1 MNNDKYHC
9 PKCKLLFDSNN
20 HQPRI
25 LPTCAHSLCSYCITE
40 QLHQTPQTVTCPL
53 DKNVYKEIVS
63 INYFKENLNLIEE
76 LQESL
81 NIPSNHNY
89 EISNEEIDFDN
100 DKSIIMNSDKFND
113 TMNSMNLNA
122 SIMSSSH
129 CYYQKS
135 KNMRNSL
142 KEKNNSMCEKHTLPL
157 NVICIDEKKKICS
170 QCALNDEHVNHQIIT
185 EDEFMNNIE
194 NLIDLFQEVDN
205 NQIKYLNFN
214 SINTKSTLDKIGNN
228 IDNYIKMINKTKE
241 DMIKNINIQCEK
253 IEKYLNERKK
263 EIFGKYQSTNFD
275 ISTLRESTLNWMQ
288 NVTIK
293 LDQLNEIKTG
303 EDDGCLKLLDIEPN
317 KNIFN
322 LIRNGKQL
330 NGRYNFVQETIKII
344 DKLESFDKKGIC
356 IRPNKNILD
365 RIFFEEENKKK
376 ENEQEVDKDKND
388 ENEDNIEINL
398 NIDELGK
405 KNNIKN
411 ENEKKDKEEKDKNIK
426 STLFQIEENKELINS
441 LHLTKF
447 KFEFI
452 DNKIENNKEDKNEN
466 KEKEKGKE
474 KINENNNS
482 NNKKN
487 NNNEDNV
494 DNGKKEENHKHEN
507 DENEIILNLNINEIK
522 DNNKENDNNNENN
535 KENDKNSSGSK
546 TNKNNISKIIEEI
559 SFNDDTLLINLPTS
573 NPNDTIYHKKVK
585 KDYPK
590 DLKNL
595 KKKEKEKEKENSI
608 IDKSNIQTI
617 NEPQEK
623 GLPSQAPQIKGITT
637 KKIDISELKSPKPQD
652 IKNNNI
658 NNFSNSNNIIN
669 FSDNRSVDN
678 DIDSYNTN
686 NNNNKNEILI
696 NFNKRISGHKKT
708 LQVGTNTI
716 KSDKKIFMKQNSGEK
731 SPNPIMMSRSPGRMI
746 SKSKLAGFYNFVP
759 YDKNNKKKME
769 ANQNSNLE
777 KTIVNKYDFTNRNKY
792 NKNTFNFND
801 DNDTNTEYS
810 SNLNERRTSFCIN
823 KAIKKTKTINKDNNL
838 NNNLIKKINSSKFM
852 SNENPKTENNTN
864 IANNL
869 NNNSNLNNIQVSK
882 NNNIITSTIL
892 NNSSNSYEN
901 KSKKELQDIINNQ
914 LKNNIPNFSRIN
926 MNGYGMQYLCSYLH
940 KNPKTNYKEIKLLG
954 CNLNDDDL
962 FILTRT
968 LLDHDI
974 GLLVLNLS
982 SNKITDDSASNIL
995 DLLKDCKSLKGL
1007 SLYNNLIGSILKEKL
1022 KEYAKLGRSNFENV
1036 QLYI

>member
-20 HQPRI
+20 HLPRI
-25 LPTCAHSLCSYCITE
+25 LPTCSHSLCSYCITE

-53 DKNVYKEIVS
+53 DKDVYKEIVS
-63 INYFKENLNLIEE
+63 INYFKENTNLIEE
-76 LQESL
+76 LQESY

-89 EISNEEIDFDN
+89 EISTEEIDFDN

-214 SINTKSTLDKIGNN
+214 SINTKLTLDKIGNN

-253 IEKYLNERKK
+253 IENYLNERKK

-293 LDQLNEIKTG
+293 LDQLNEIKAG

-356 IRPNKNILD
+356 IKPNKNILD
-365 RIFFEEENKKK
+365 RIFFEQENKKK

-411 ENEKKDKEEKDKNIK
+411 ESAKKEKEEEDKNIK

-452 DNKIENNKEDKNEN
+452 DNKIENNNEDKNQS
-466 KEKEKGKE
+466 KEKE
-474 KINENNNS
+474 KINENNIS
-482 NNKKN
+482 NNN
-487 NNNEDNV
+487 NANLNNEDNGE
-494 DNGKKEENHKHEN
+494 NGKKEENSKHEN

-522 DNNKENDNNNENN
+522 DSNKENDNNNENN
-535 KENDKNSSGSK
+535 KKNDKNNSGGK

-595 KKKEKEKEKENSI
+595 KKRDKEKENSI
-608 IDKSNIQTI
+608 IDKSNTQTT
-617 NEPQEK
+617 NEPQTNT
-623 GLPSQAPQIKGITT
+623 LSSQAPPVKSITT
-637 KKIDISELKSPKPQD
+637 KKIDISELKSPKTQD
-652 IKNNNI
+652 IKTNSL
-658 NNFSNSNNIIN
+658 NNFINSNNNIIN

-678 DIDSYNTN
+678 DRDNYNT
-686 NNNNKNEILI
+686 NNNKNEILI
-696 NFNKRISGHKKT
+696 NFNRRISGHKKT

-759 YDKNNKKKME
+759 YDKNNKKKLE
-769 ANQNSNLE
+769 ANQNNNLE
-777 KTIVNKYDFTNRNKY
+777 KTLINKYDFTNRNKY

-823 KAIKKTKTINKDNNL
+823 KAIKKTKTINKDNNNL
-838 NNNLIKKINSSKFM
+838 NNNLIKKINSSKFV

-864 IANNL
+864 NNT
-869 NNNSNLNNIQVSK
+869 NLNNIQINK

-940 KNPKTNYKEIKLLG
+940 KNPKINYKEIKLLG

-968 LLDHDI
+968 LLDHEI

>member
-20 HQPRI
+20 HLPRI
-25 LPTCAHSLCSYCITE
+25 LPTCTHSLCSYCITE

-53 DKNVYKEIVS
+53 DNNAYTEIVS
-63 INYFKENLNLIEE
+63 INYFKENTNLIEE
-76 LQESL
+76 LQESY

-89 EISNEEIDFDN
+89 EISTEEIDFDN

-228 IDNYIKMINKTKE
+228 IDDYIKMINKTKD

-288 NVTIK
+288 NVTLK

-356 IRPNKNILD
+356 IKPNKNILD

-376 ENEQEVDKDKND
+376 ENNEQEEEKDKND
-388 ENEDNIEINL
+388 QNEDNIELNL

-411 ENEKKDKEEKDKNIK
+411 ENEKKEKEEKDKNIK

-452 DNKIENNKEDKNEN
+452 DNKIENNDEDKKES
-466 KEKEKGKE
+466 KEKEKE
-474 KINENNNS
+474 KINENNN
-482 NNKKN
+482 NANINK
-487 NNNEDNV
+487 EDNGEN
-494 DNGKKEENHKHEN
+494 DKKEENNKHEN
-507 DENEIILNLNINEIK
+507 DDNEIILNLNINEIK
-522 DNNKENDNNNENN
+522 DSNKENDNNN
-535 KENDKNSSGSK
+535 KENDKNSSGKKS
-546 TNKNNISKIIEEI
+546 NKNNISKIIEEI

-595 KKKEKEKEKENSI
+595 KKKEKEKENSI
-608 IDKSNIQTI
+608 MDKSNTQTTNDPQI
-617 NEPQEK
+617 NT
-623 GLPSQAPQIKGITT
+623 LTSQAPPIKSITT
-637 KKIDISELKSPKPQD
+637 KKIDISELKSPKTQD
-652 IKNNNI
+652 IKNNNL
-658 NNFSNSNNIIN
+658 NNFSNNNNNNIIN

-678 DIDSYNTN
+678 DRDNY
-686 NNNNKNEILI
+686 NNKNEILI
-696 NFNKRISGHKKT
+696 NFNKRMSGHKKT
-708 LQVGTNTI
+708 LQVGTNAI

-759 YDKNNKKKME
+759 YDKYNKKTFD
-769 ANQNSNLE
+769 ANQNNILE
-777 KTIVNKYDFTNRNKY
+777 KTLVNKYDFTNRNKY
-792 NKNTFNFND
+792 NKNTFNFNE

-823 KAIKKTKTINKDNNL
+823 KAIKKTKTINKDNNNL

-852 SNENPKTENNTN
+852 PNENPKIENN
-864 IANNL
+864 INNNTIL
-869 NNNSNLNNIQVSK
+869 NNNQINK

-940 KNPKTNYKEIKLLG
+940 KNPKINYKEIKLLG

-968 LLDHDI
+968 LLDHEI

>member
-20 HQPRI
+20 HLPRI
-25 LPTCAHSLCSYCITE
+25 LPTCSHSLCSYCITE

-53 DKNVYKEIVS
+53 DKDVYKEIVS
-63 INYFKENLNLIEE
+63 INYFKENTNLIEE
-76 LQESL
+76 LQESY

-129 CYYQKS
+129 YQKS

-214 SINTKSTLDKIGNN
+214 SINTKLTLDKIGNN

-253 IEKYLNERKK
+253 IENYLNERKK

-293 LDQLNEIKTG
+293 LDQLNEIKAG

-344 DKLESFDKKGIC
+344 DKLESFDKKGI
-356 IRPNKNILD
+356 IKPNKNILD
-365 RIFFEEENKKK
+365 RIFFEQENKKK

-411 ENEKKDKEEKDKNIK
+411 ESAKKEKEEEDKNIK

-452 DNKIENNKEDKNEN
+452 DNKIENNNEDKNQS
-466 KEKEKGKE
+466 KEKE

-482 NNKKN
+482 NNN
-487 NNNEDNV
+487 NANLNNEDNGEN
-494 DNGKKEENHKHEN
+494 DKKEENNKHEN

-522 DNNKENDNNNENN
+522 DSNKENDNNNENN
-535 KENDKNSSGSK
+535 KKNDKNNSGGK

-595 KKKEKEKEKENSI
+595 KKRDKEKENSI
-608 IDKSNIQTI
+608 IDKSNTQTT
-617 NEPQEK
+617 NEPQTNT
-623 GLPSQAPQIKGITT
+623 LSSQAPPVKSITT
-637 KKIDISELKSPKPQD
+637 KKIDISELKSPKTQD
-652 IKNNNI
+652 IKTNSL
-658 NNFSNSNNIIN
+658 NNFINSNNNIIN

-678 DIDSYNTN
+678 DRDNYNT
-686 NNNNKNEILI
+686 NNNKNEILI
-696 NFNKRISGHKKT
+696 NFNRRISGHKKT

-759 YDKNNKKKME
+759 YDKNNKKKLE
-769 ANQNSNLE
+769 ANQNNNLE
-777 KTIVNKYDFTNRNKY
+777 KTLINKYDFTNRNKY

-823 KAIKKTKTINKDNNL
+823 KAIKKTKTINKDNN
-838 NNNLIKKINSSKFM
+838 
-852 SNENPKTENNTN
+852 
-864 IANNL
+864 NL
-869 NNNSNLNNIQVSK
+869 NRK
-882 NNNIITSTIL
+882 
-892 NNSSNSYEN
+892 
-901 KSKKELQDIINNQ
+901 
-914 LKNNIPNFSRIN
+914 
-926 MNGYGMQYLCSYLH
+926 
-940 KNPKTNYKEIKLLG
+940 
-954 CNLNDDDL
+954 
-962 FILTRT
+962 
-968 LLDHDI
+968 
-974 GLLVLNLS
+974 
-982 SNKITDDSASNIL
+982 
-995 DLLKDCKSLKGL
+995 
-1007 SLYNNLIGSILKEKL
+1007 
-1022 KEYAKLGRSNFENV
+1022 
-1036 QLYI
+1036 